1 MRFTEAVSTC
11 LHKYADFNG
20 NAGRPEYWWFA
31 LFQALVVGI
40 PTGLA
45 GVLMVASLP
54 MNQGRDLN
62 GPLLALAMI
71 LLAVASLIS
80 LALILPSLAV
90 SARRLHDI
98 GLSGWLLLLTL
109 IPIGGIAI
117 FVMTLL
123 PTKPVASA

>member
-1 MRFTEAVSTC
+1 MTFTGAVGTC
-11 LHKYADFNG
+11 LRKYADFNG
-20 NAGRPEYWWFA
+20 RAGRPEYWWFA
-31 LFQALVVGI
+31 LFQGLVVGI
-40 PTGLA
+40 PSGLA
-45 GVLMVASLP
+45 GALMVASLP
-54 MNQGRDLN
+54 MSEGGQVN
-62 GPLLALAMI
+62 GPMFALAMI

-109 IPIGGIAI
+109 IPFGGIAI